1 MRIETLID
9 LHTHSYP
16 FSDDSF
22 MGADELIDAAKTLGL
37 DGVCLTEHDHFW
49 PTDEI
54 RKLSRKHNFLVLP
67 GCEIN
72 TDDGHILVFGL
83 ERYIFGLHK
92 PAFARH
98 LAERRGGVIIAA
110 HPYRRRFLEEPARK
124 PEARSEMMQ
133 RATADGFFRLCDAIE
148 GINGRG
154 NPWENQFSSDLGQRL
169 GLRMTGGSDAHRMTQ
184 LGTAATQFQTKITDL
199 VDLLRELRAGRFQA
213 IDLRNGGAGNGPEL
227 AL

>member
-1 MRIETLID
+1 MLID

-16 FSDDSF
+16 GSDDSF
-22 MGADELIDAAKTLGL
+22 TGADELIDAAKTLGL

-49 PTDEI
+49 SMDEA

-92 PAFARH
+92 PAFVHH
-98 LAERRGGVIIAA
+98 LVEQRGGVIIAA
-110 HPYRRRFLEEPARK
+110 HPYRRRFLEEPARN
-124 PEARSEMMQ
+124 PEARSGMLQ
-133 RATADGFFRLCDAIE
+133 RATADGFFHLCDAIE

-154 NPWENQFSSDLGQRL
+154 NLWENQFSNDLGQRL
-169 GLRMTGGSDAHRMTQ
+169 GMRMTGGSDAHRINQ

-199 VDLLRELRAGRFQA
+199 ADLLRELRAGRFQA
-213 IDLRNGGAGNGPEL
+213 IDLRNGGTRKRPEP
-227 AL
+227 AP